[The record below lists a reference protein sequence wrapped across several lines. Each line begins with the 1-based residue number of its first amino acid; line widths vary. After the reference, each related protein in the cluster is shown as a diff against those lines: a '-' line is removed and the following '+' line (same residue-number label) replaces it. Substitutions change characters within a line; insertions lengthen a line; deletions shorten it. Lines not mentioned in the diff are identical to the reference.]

1 MKNYNV
7 VLSEQAELDFQ
18 EYIDHITYE
27 YKAPLTA
34 LRHYE
39 DFFATLNILKRS
51 PESFSIQTSPTLIQQ
66 FGFGVRRINF
76 NKMAVFYTI
85 HNNIVLIRQIV
96 AGAII
101 IDI

>member
-34 LRHYE
+34 
-39 DFFATLNILKRS
+39 
-51 PESFSIQTSPTLIQQ
+51 
-66 FGFGVRRINF
+66 
-76 NKMAVFYTI
+76 
-85 HNNIVLIRQIV
+85 
-96 AGAII
+96 
-101 IDI
+101 